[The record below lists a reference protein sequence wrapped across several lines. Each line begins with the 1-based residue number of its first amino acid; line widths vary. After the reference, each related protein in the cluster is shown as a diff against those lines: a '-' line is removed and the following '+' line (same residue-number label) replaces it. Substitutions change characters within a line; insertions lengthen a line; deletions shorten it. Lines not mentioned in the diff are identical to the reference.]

1 MKKNVTYIA
10 YGKLEGIAKHLGCN
24 LEVQKGFTKVT
35 REGIEGKA
43 VYIGNTKG
51 VGRVDLSGFTLE
63 GIEGVIPHSKAP
75 TSKVV
80 QELDFS
86 RSEPEIL
93 RTFSAVLK
101 HGLSAESQAV
111 VGKRNARRGGV
122 AEPSAEEIAE
132 AVRLATA
139 S

>member
-1 MKKNVTYIA
+1 MKNNVTYVA
-10 YGKLEGIAKHLGCN
+10 YAKLEGIAKHLGCN
-24 LEVQKGFTKVT
+24 LEPQKGFTKVT

-51 VGRVDLSGFTLE
+51 VGRVDLSGFTVE
-63 GIEGVIPHSKAP
+63 IEGVVPHSKAP

-101 HGLSAESQAV
+101 HGLSAESTAV
-111 VGKRNARRGGV
+111 VGKRASRKGGV
-122 AEPSAEEIAE
+122 AEPTAEEIAA
-132 AVRLATA
+132 AVELACG
-139 S
+139 